1 MTTST
6 TSTTRT
12 GRKGQYAWLYGD
24 QSAHAQ
30 VMISTWLALTPDR
43 QNQLLARL
51 IAATV
56 HDGAGSALE
65 RFAATGH
72 LDAEKALD
80 ELNDARVPIEREAWV
95 DLLGH
100 FIITSGG
107 RS

>member
-6 TSTTRT
+6 SSTMAVGRT
-12 GRKGQYAWLYGD
+12 GQRAWLYVD
-24 QSAHAQ
+24 QGAHAQ
-30 VMISTWLALTPDR
+30 VVISTWLALTPHR

-51 IAATV
+51 IAAIV

-80 ELNDARVPIEREAWV
+80 ELNDVRVPIER
-95 DLLGH
+95 
-100 FIITSGG
+100 
-107 RS
+107 

>member
-6 TSTTRT
+6 SSTMAVGRT
-12 GRKGQYAWLYGD
+12 GQRAWPYGD
-24 QSAHAQ
+24 QTAHAQ
-30 VMISTWLALTPDR
+30 VVISTWLALTPDR

-56 HDGAGSALE
+56 HDGAGGALE
-65 RFAATGH
+65 RFAGTGH

-80 ELNDARVPIEREAWV
+80 ELNDVRVPIEREAWV
-95 DLLGH
+95 DLLGQY
-100 FIITSGG
+100 IITSGG

>member
-1 MTTST
+1 MTTSS
-6 TSTTRT
+6 STTAV
-12 GRKGQYAWLYGD
+12 GRNGQRAWLYGD

-30 VMISTWLALTPDR
+30 VVISTWLALTPDR

-65 RFAATGH
+65 RFARTGH
-72 LDAEKALD
+72 LDAEQALE
-80 ELNDARVPIEREAWV
+80 ELNDVHVPIEREAWV
-95 DLLGH
+95 DLLGQH
-100 FIITSGG
+100 IITSGG